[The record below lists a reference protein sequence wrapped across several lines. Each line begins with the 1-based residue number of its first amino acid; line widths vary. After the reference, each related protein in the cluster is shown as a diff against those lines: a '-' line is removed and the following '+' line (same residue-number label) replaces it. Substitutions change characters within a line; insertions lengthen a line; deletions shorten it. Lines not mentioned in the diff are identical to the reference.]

1 MSTDQSARPSS
12 RSTSRRSSR
21 PSAQPDPRILEV
33 VEESFGHTAL
43 LPGQAEALTALVEGR
58 DVLLISPTGSGKS
71 LSYQAAGVLIPGIT
85 IVVSPLLALQEDQI
99 ESLSEESRTELEA
112 ARISSAETPAQREAV
127 LDRAAAG
134 ELEFVFLAPEQ
145 LANDEVHRR
154 LAEIGP
160 SLAAVDEAH
169 CVSSWGHDF
178 RPDYFRLGELLEGLG
193 REGSRPRIVAMT
205 ATAALP
211 VREDIVDRLRMED
224 PEVVVTG
231 FERPNLA
238 LEVQR
243 VTTADEQRR
252 LVLDLVQERPLEGGG
267 SGIVYCRTRKAAEEY
282 AAALAELG
290 GATAVYHAGLSQKRR
305 GAAYDAFMA
314 DEVEVMVATSAFGMG
329 IDKPDIRFV
338 VHAQVPESPDT
349 YYQEVGRAGRDGAPA
364 EGLLVYREEDLGLG
378 RFFSGGVPKRSQ
390 VEAVLAACG
399 GTAGLAAGPD
409 EAQVRERT
417 GLGPRQVGRILNL
430 LELVTGPGTPTRDSA
445 ATVDAA
451 IERAEAHQKLQRS
464 RVEMMRAYAETDR
477 CRADFLLGYFGEEVT
492 RRCGV
497 CDNCRSGS
505 AEQATPDAADVP
517 FPVQSQVRHQ
527 EFGEGTVTDVEE
539 DRLTVLFED
548 VGYRTLSSRL
558 VQEND
563 LLTKL

>member
-1 MSTDQSARPSS
+1 MSTDQSARP
-12 RSTSRRSSR
+12 TT
-21 PSAQPDPRILEV
+21 QPDQRILEV

-43 LPGQAEALTALVEGR
+43 LPGQAEALTALMRGK

-71 LSYQAAGVLIPGIT
+71 LSYQAAGVLIPGVT
-85 IVVSPLLALQEDQI
+85 IVISPLLALQEDQI
-99 ESLSEESRTELEA
+99 ESLVEESRSELQA
-112 ARISSAETPAQREAV
+112 ARISSAETASQREAV

-160 SLAAVDEAH
+160 SLVAVDEAH

-178 RPDYFRLGELLEGLG
+178 RPDYFRLGELLEGLHG
-193 REGSRPRIVAMT
+193 DGTRPQVVAMT

-211 VREDIVDRLRMED
+211 VRDDIVDRLRMDD

-231 FERPNLA
+231 FERPNLG
-238 LEVQR
+238 LHVDR
-243 VTTADEQRR
+243 VTTPDDQRR
-252 LVLDLVQERPLEGGG
+252 LVLDLVRERPLEGGG
-267 SGIVYCRTRKAAEEY
+267 SGIVYCRTRRAAEEY

-290 GATAVYHAGLSQKRR
+290 RATAVYHAGLSQKRR
-305 GAAYDAFMA
+305 AGAYDAFMA
-314 DEVEVMVATSAFGMG
+314 DEVEIMVATSAFGMG

-349 YYQEVGRAGRDGAPA
+349 YYQEVGRAGRDGEPA
-364 EGLLVYREEDLGLG
+364 EGLLVYREEDLALG
-378 RFFSGGVPKRSQ
+378 RFFSGGIPKHAH
-390 VEAVLAACG
+390 VEAVLAASG
-399 GTAGLAAGPD
+399 GVPGIAAGPD
-409 EAQVRERT
+409 EEQVRERT

-430 LELVTGPGTPTRDSA
+430 LELVSGPGTPTRDSA
-445 ATVDAA
+445 TTVDAA
-451 IERAEAHQKLQRS
+451 LDRAEAHQKLQRS

-505 AEQATPDAADVP
+505 AEQAALVTADVP
-517 FPVQSQVRHQ
+517 FPVQSQVRHE
-527 EFGEGTVTDVEE
+527 EFGEGTVTDVED

-548 VGYRTLSSRL
+548 VGYRTLSTRL
-558 VQEND
+558 VEDND
-563 LLTKL
+563 LLTRV